1 MSFRSRFGLS
11 LFVILTPVLRA
22 QTAVAPAEAAP
33 PPVALDSFVVTAS
46 RTALRQSEVPA
57 RVTVIDAADL
67 DQSVA
72 LLVPDLL
79 KKNSSVDL
87 IQYASAGGL
96 SGVGIRGFRPDFS
109 GTNQHTL
116 ILLDGRPAGVTSL
129 SNLSLDNV
137 ERVEVLKGPASALY
151 GASAM
156 GGVVNFITRR
166 STGAWHGSA
175 STRAGSFGT
184 LEARAQAGGSLGGG
198 FDADIAFR
206 HAQADDYSI
215 PDAGEWYRTSYEMDS
230 GAFRLGRAFGD
241 RWRVD
246 FKTDFLFGR
255 DLGSPGAFSDGLK
268 SKSSKDVDHYG
279 ADLAVSGRVATHELR
294 ATAFASREYVKTRQE
309 PPAAAAYLGS
319 IRNTTFRGAQVQDSW
334 QLAAPLTLTYGVD
347 YQLVKNDP
355 KAYNAAGARTTTSP
369 GDTQETFG
377 YFADAAL
384 KFLDGRLGFNAGARF
399 DDITGTVRP
408 NAFSPTNRPGD
419 RAFGTTNPRAG
430 FYYQL
435 SPHWRAHAT
444 AGRAFVSPTALQ
456 IAGYQQEVSGSQVR
470 VTRGNADLK
479 PESAVSWDAGLGWAN
494 AAFSADLTYFQ
505 TDVRDKISSLIV
517 TNTTTYRETT
527 YVNAATADQSGVEL
541 ELAAD
546 LGRLARAK
554 ANVWRLTLS
563 GTRML
568 DRVEHL
574 TTGDAVIRNVARL
587 KLVGAL
593 SYEQP
598 RWFARVGARYVDG
611 MNDTDNSTGL
621 IFTGGKGGIFEFPS
635 FVVWDVNL
643 GWRPAP
649 RHEVSLQVDNAT
661 DRYYYEKADYPM
673 PERAFYARYRFTF

>member
-1 MSFRSRFGLS
+1 MSPRFRLFLS
-11 LFVILTPVLRA
+11 LFATLTPVLRA
-22 QTAVAPAEAAP
+22 QTAAAPADAA

-46 RTALRQSEVPA
+46 RTELRQSEVPA
-57 RVTVIDAADL
+57 RVTVIDAQTL

-79 KKNSSVDL
+79 KKNASVDL

-96 SGVGIRGFRPDFS
+96 AGVGIRGFRPEFS

-151 GASAM
+151 GSSAM
-156 GGVVNFITRR
+156 GGVINFITRR
-166 STGAWHGSA
+166 STGAWHGSV
-175 STRAGSFGT
+175 SERAGSFGT
-184 LEARAQAGGSLGGG
+184 FESRAQAGGSLGGG
-198 FDADIAFR
+198 FDADVSLR

-215 PDAGEWYRTSYEMDS
+215 PDRGEWVRTSYQTDS
-230 GAFRLGRAFGD
+230 GAFRLGRALGEN
-241 RWRVD
+241 WRVD
-246 FKTDFLFGR
+246 FKTDFLLGR

-268 SKSSKDVDHYG
+268 SKSSKDLDHYG
-279 ADLAVSGRVATHELR
+279 ADLVLTGRVATHDVR
-294 ATAFASREYVKTRQE
+294 ATVFASREYLKTYQE
-309 PPAAAAYLGS
+309 PLAAAAYRGS
-319 IRNTTFRGAQVQDSW
+319 LRDTTFRGAQLQDSW
-334 QLAAPLTLTYGVD
+334 QIAAPVTLTAGFD
-347 YQLVKNDP
+347 YQLVKNDS

-377 YFADAAL
+377 YFADAAF
-384 KFLDGRLGFNAGARF
+384 KFLDGRLGFNAGARY
-399 DDITGTVRP
+399 DDITGIVRP

-430 FYYQL
+430 LFYQPL
-435 SPHWRAHAT
+435 AGWRLHAT
-444 AGRAFVSPTALQ
+444 AGRAFVSPSALQ
-456 IAGYQQEVSGSQVR
+456 IAGYQSETSGSQLR
-470 VTRGNADLK
+470 ITRGNADLK
-479 PESAVSWDAGLGWAN
+479 PESAVSWDAGLGWERD
-494 AAFSADLTYFQ
+494 AFSADLTYFK

-517 TNTTTYRETT
+517 TNTATYRETT
-527 YVNAATADQSGVEL
+527 YVNAATADQSGLEL
-541 ELAAD
+541 DLAAD
-546 LGRLARAK
+546 LGRLAGAK
-554 ANVWRLTLS
+554 PHEWRLTLS

-587 KLVGAL
+587 KVVAAL
-593 SYEQP
+593 SYDQP
-598 RWFARVGARYVDG
+598 RWFARVGARYVAG

-635 FVVWDVNL
+635 FTVWDLNL

-649 RHEVSLQVDNAT
+649 HHELSLQVDNAT

-673 PERAFYARYRFTF
+673 PERALYARYRFTF